1 MAEDR
6 TWLVEV
12 TDYTGLRGES
22 TQVVAATQEEAVKA
36 ALETTPGVLTL
47 VPSIAD
53 ITDLTVEETKQVTEQ
68 MIAATYTL
76 ADEGGLTATTDLG
89 AAVAKAIEEQAAA
102 HPIAVF
108 TPPEQ

>member
-36 ALETTPGVLTL
+36 ALETTPGLLTL

-53 ITDLTVEETKQVTEQ
+53 ITDLTVEETKQVTE
-68 MIAATYTL
+68 
-76 ADEGGLTATTDLG
+76 DRKS
-89 AAVAKAIEEQAAA
+89 V
-102 HPIAVF
+102 V
-108 TPPEQ
+108 

>member
-1 MAEDR
+1 MVDER

-53 ITDLTVEETKQVTEQ
+53 ITDLTVEQIKQVTEQ

-76 ADEGGLTATTDLG
+76 AEEGGYTATTELG

>member
-36 ALETTPGVLTL
+36 ALETTPGLLTL

-53 ITDLTVEETKQVTEQ
+53 ITDLTVEQTEQ
-68 MIAATYTL
+68 VKNEMIAATYTL
-76 ADEGGLTATTDLG
+76 ADEGGYTATTELG
-89 AAVAKAIEEQAAA
+89 AAVAKAIEKQAAA

-108 TPPEQ
+108 TPTEQ